1 MPGPFPAPPIF
12 QGKSPG
18 DEVGS
23 SRSSNEDSAD
33 KSDEQDIQE
42 LAEEENPR
50 VSGGCSR
57 VGKGR
62 RRLGC

>member
-1 MPGPFPAPPIF
+1 MGGPPIF

-18 DEVGS
+18 DDVGS
-23 SRSSNEDSAD
+23 SRSSNEDSAH
-33 KSDEQDIQE
+33 KSDEEDIQE

-57 VGKGR
+57 VDKGR
-62 RRLGC
+62 RRRGY